1 MSEHDPSPLHC
12 DAAALTG
19 VDLETVDALAR
30 LALTARRM
38 GARLVVRNAS
48 ADLRA
53 LLDLAGLVV
62 RGDGSGGV
70 LVLEL
75 EGQAELG
82 EQPVGVE
89 EEREPD
95 DGAV

>member
-1 MSEHDPSPLHC
+1 VSQPDPSPLDC
-12 DAAALTG
+12 DAAALSRA
-19 VDLETVDALAR
+19 DLGTVDALAR

-48 ADLRA
+48 PELRA
-53 LLDLAGLVV
+53 LLDLAGLVM
-62 RGDGSGGV
+62 RRDGSDGA

-75 EGQAELG
+75 EREAELG
-82 EQPVGVE
+82 EQAVGVQ

-95 DGAV
+95 DGVV

>member
-1 MSEHDPSPLHC
+1 MSQPDPSPLDC
-12 DAAALTG
+12 DAAALIRA
-19 VDLETVDALAR
+19 DLGTVDALAR

-48 ADLRA
+48 PELTG
-53 LLDLAGLVV
+53 LLQLAGLVM
-62 RGDGSGGV
+62 RRDGSDGA

-75 EGQAELG
+75 EREPELWEQAI
-82 EQPVGVE
+82 GVE

-95 DGAV
+95 DRAV